1 MFNSDFILKS
11 EIKLVTY
18 IDLVKSVAGVPSFL
32 LIICRFCFK
41 QFERYYSS
49 YQMSSQFPDHDK
61 SPPKGQKER
70 KKQMSFCEQMKLFV
84 FYENPITFM
93 LGHVCRI
100 KFCKKREKTQ
110 AVKQNMKRLSRRFDL
125 KMILNKIDRFE
136 IDIGRL
142 METKKPPDGR
152 SPFNHTRDRWK
163 KGPDKP

>member
-1 MFNSDFILKS
+1 MSVVKS

-61 SPPKGQKER
+61 SPPKGQKDR
-70 KKQMSFCEQMKLFV
+70 KRTMTFCEQMKLFI
-84 FYENPITFM
+84 FYENPITFL
-93 LGHVCRI
+93 LGNVCRV

-110 AVKQNMKRLSRRFDL
+110 PVKQNMKRLSRRFDL

-163 KGPDKP
+163 NGHDKP

>member
-1 MFNSDFILKS
+1 MIKS
-11 EIKLVTY
+11 EIKVVTY

-49 YQMSSQFPDHDK
+49 YQMSSSFPEYDK
-61 SPPKGQKER
+61 NPAKVQKDR
-70 KKQMSFCEQMKLFV
+70 KKPLTFCEQMKLFL
-84 FYENPITFM
+84 FYENPITFA
-93 LGHVCRI
+93 LGHVCRV

-110 AVKQNMKRLSRRFDL
+110 AVKNNMKRLSKRFDL
-125 KMILNKIDRFE
+125 KVILQKMDRFE
-136 IDIGRL
+136 DDIGRL